1 VEAIVVGIVAAV
13 FIVGFAGGLVGA
25 RMRRNDT
32 AKSDTEE
39 LRGTLEQLAAWAR
52 GMHAA
57 HEELMARVAVLEAQ
71 QQAGPHEASVR
82 TDAAEN
88 ATSGQA
94 MPEKVHGSA
103 IYEHAILEAAP
114 DLDLQIDALKKADTP
129 ARQADGTLAASPTP
143 QRDAA
148 PESDRLSTHQAAHG
162 APREPAEPNW
172 FTRWLFGGNTVVR
185 AGIVILFFGVAF
197 LLKYA
202 YERVQVPI
210 ELRLSGVALF
220 AIALLAIGWRLR
232 DKRSGY
238 AQALQGGG
246 VGVLYLTVFA
256 ALRLYQLIPPGAAMG
271 LLLGIAACSAVLALL
286 QNGRS
291 LALLG
296 TSGGFLAPILAS
308 TGSGSHVML
317 FSYYA
322 LLNAGV
328 LVIAHRRA
336 WRELNLAGFLFTF
349 VIGAMWGARFYR
361 PAFFAS
367 TEPFLVLFFLM
378 YVAVPILFAR
388 QQAVSLRTPV
398 DATLVFGVPLAAFG
412 LQHGLVRDFEYASAI
427 SAAVL
432 AAFYL
437 TLATR
442 LFRRGSDALRLLVEA
457 FFALGVVFATLA
469 IPLAFEGRWT
479 AAVWAL
485 EAAAVLWVGVR
496 QQRLAPR
503 VFALMLQFGAG
514 AMFLADLPH
523 GGLPWLN
530 TGFLGC
536 SMVALAGLFSAAYIE
551 RHGEHLR
558 PLERIVG
565 HVLLVWGA
573 LWLACGG
580 LVQIDEH
587 VEYVM
592 QTHASAI
599 WLALVGAA
607 LADIARRSAWR
618 GGALLSLTLA
628 PILLLFAL
636 EAVDA
641 ARAPY
646 GELGWLVW
654 PAVFAA
660 HLFALRLHE
669 DAAPR
674 SAPWLHAI
682 GLWALALVAGKSLQ
696 FALFDA
702 VPESTTWADIGIGL
716 APALL
721 LGLLCRADPAR
732 WPWSREHAY
741 LLLGAGP
748 LAAGLALWCFAANWH
763 GDGRADP
770 LPWVPLLNPL
780 DLALAAAML
789 LIAWWWNTL
798 RRRALIDIA
807 PARMQLAPAAWGAL
821 WFVLLNGMLLRGL
834 HHWGGVP
841 WDFGAMMASR
851 LVQSAFSIFW
861 TLIALTLMVV
871 ATRRTMRSLWMLGAA
886 LMAVVVAKLFLIDLS
901 NVGGIERVVSFLGVG
916 VLMLVVGYFAPVPP
930 KAEKAA

>member
-1 VEAIVVGIVAAV
+1 MNFEGIVVGIVAAV
-13 FIVGFAGGLVGA
+13 FAVGFAGGLIGA
-25 RMRRNDT
+25 RLRRGDA
-32 AKSDTEE
+32 AKGDAE
-39 LRGTLEQLAAWAR
+39 LRSTLEQLAAWAR

-57 HEELMARVAVLEAQ
+57 HEELMARVAALEAQ
-71 QQAGPHEASVR
+71 QHAAAPPAEAP
-82 TDAAEN
+82 AA
-88 ATSGQA
+88 TVPDKA
-94 MPEKVHGSA
+94 MPAKAHESA
-103 IYEHAILEAAP
+103 ISGDATPEAAP
-114 DLDLQIDALKKADTP
+114 DLDLQIDALEKADTY
-129 ARQADGTLAASPTP
+129 ARQADGTMAASPTP
-143 QRDAA
+143 LRDARS
-148 PESDRLSTHQAAHG
+148 ESERQATQQGAHG
-162 APREPAEPNW
+162 APRQPAEPNW
-172 FTRWLFGGNTVVR
+172 LTRWLFGGNTVVR

-210 ELRLSGVALF
+210 ELRLTGVALF

-246 VGVLYLTVFA
+246 VGVLYLAVFA

-271 LLLGIAACSAVLALL
+271 LLIGIAAFSAVLALL

-336 WRELNLAGFLFTF
+336 WRELNIAGFLFTF
-349 VIGAMWGARFYR
+349 VIGAMWGAGFYR

-378 YVAVPILFAR
+378 YVAVPIFFAR
-388 QQAVSLRTPV
+388 LQAVSLRAPV

-442 LFRRGSDALRLLVEA
+442 LFRRGGDTLRLLVEA

-485 EAAAVLWVGVR
+485 EAAAVLWIGVR

-503 VFALMLQFGAG
+503 LFAVLLQVGAG

-530 TGFLGC
+530 AGFLGC
-536 SMVALAGLFSAAYIE
+536 TMVALGGLFSAAYIE
-551 RHGEHLR
+551 RHGENLR
-558 PLERIVG
+558 SFERPVG
-565 HVLLVWGA
+565 HALLAWGA
-573 LWLACGG
+573 LWLACAG

-587 VEYVM
+587 VDYVL
-592 QTHASAI
+592 QTHASLA

-607 LADIARRSAWR
+607 LAGIARRVGWR
-618 GGALLSLTLA
+618 GGARVSLALA

-641 ARAPY
+641 SAAPY

-654 PAVFAA
+654 PAAFAA

-669 DAAPR
+669 ETTPR
-674 SAPWLHAI
+674 GAPWLHAI
-682 GLWALALVAGKSLQ
+682 GVWTLALVAGKSLQ

-721 LGLLCRADPAR
+721 LGLLCRTDPAR
-732 WPWSREHAY
+732 WPWSRKRAY
-741 LLLGAGP
+741 LLFGAGP

-763 GDGRADP
+763 GDGSADP

-780 DLALAAAML
+780 DLTLIAAML
-789 LIAWWWNTL
+789 LIAGWWATL
-798 RRRALIDIA
+798 RGRGLVEIA
-807 PARMQLAPAAWGAL
+807 PSRARIALAAWGAL

-871 ATRRTMRSLWMLGAA
+871 ATRRAVRGLWMVGAV
-886 LMAVVVAKLFLIDLS
+886 LMAAVVAKLFLIDLS

-930 KAEKAA
+930 KAEKVA

>member
-1 VEAIVVGIVAAV
+1 MNIEGIVVGIIAAV
-13 FIVGFAGGLVGA
+13 FAVGFAGGLVGA
-25 RMRRNDT
+25 RLRRGDT
-32 AKSDTEE
+32 AKGDAE

-57 HEELMARVAVLEAQ
+57 HEELLARVSTLEAQ
-71 QQAGPHEASVR
+71 QR
-82 TDAAEN
+82 TG
-88 ATSGQA
+88 GQA
-94 MPEKVHGSA
+94 PTQTAAQAEPASEKAMPAEAHGSA
-103 IYEHAILEAAP
+103 LLAHATPEGTP
-114 DLDLQIDALKKADTP
+114 DLDLQPDALENAATP
-129 ARQADGTLAASPTP
+129 ARQPDGTLAASPTP
-143 QRDAA
+143 LRDA
-148 PESDRLSTHQAAHG
+148 
-162 APREPAEPNW
+162 EPAEGRQPTQQAARRAPIEPGEPNW
-172 FTRWLFGGNTVVR
+172 LKRWLFGGNTVVR

-210 ELRLSGVALF
+210 ELRLTGVVLF

-271 LLLGIAACSAVLALL
+271 LLIGIAACSAALALL

-328 LVIAHRRA
+328 LAIAYRRA
-336 WRELNLAGFLFTF
+336 WRELNIAGFLFTF

-361 PAFFAS
+361 PAYFAS
-367 TEPFLVLFFLM
+367 IEPFLVLFFLM
-378 YVAVPILFAR
+378 YVAVPIFFAR
-388 QQAVSLRTPV
+388 HQAVSLRAPV

-412 LQHGLVRDFEYASAI
+412 MQHGLVRDFEYASAI

-442 LFRRGSDALRLLVEA
+442 LFQRGSDALRLLVEA
-457 FFALGVVFATLA
+457 YFALGVVFATLA

-503 VFALMLQFGAG
+503 LFAVLLQFGAG

-523 GGLPWLN
+523 GGVPWLN
-530 TGFLGC
+530 AGFLGC

-558 PLERIVG
+558 PFERPVG
-565 HVLLVWGA
+565 LALLVWGA
-573 LWLACGG
+573 LWLACAG

-587 VEYVM
+587 VDYVL
-592 QTHASAI
+592 QTHASLA

-607 LADIARRSAWR
+607 LAGIARRVAWR
-618 GGALLSLTLA
+618 GGARVSLVLA

-641 ARAPY
+641 SHAPY
-646 GELGWLVW
+646 GELGWLAW
-654 PAVFAA
+654 PAAFAA

-669 DAAPR
+669 DSASR
-674 SAPWLHAI
+674 GAPWFHAM
-682 GLWALALVAGKSLQ
+682 GVWTLALVAGKSLQ

-702 VPESTTWADIGIGL
+702 VPESTTWADIGTGI

-721 LGLLCRADPAR
+721 LGLLCRSDPAR
-732 WPWSREHAY
+732 WPWSRERAY

-789 LIAWWWNTL
+789 LIAWWWTTL
-798 RRRALIDIA
+798 RRRGLLEVAAGRAQIAL
-807 PARMQLAPAAWGAL
+807 AAWGAL
-821 WFVLLNGMLLRGL
+821 WFALLNGMLLRGL

-861 TLIALTLMVV
+861 TLIALTLMVL
-871 ATRRTMRSLWMLGAA
+871 ATRRAVRGLWMVGAV
-886 LMAVVVAKLFLIDLS
+886 LMAAVVAKLFLIDLS

-930 KAEKAA
+930 KAEKTA